1 MLDASLRYEKEE
13 SQKKDYHMLSLPGDG
28 VQTRSEPPPNNNN
41 ANNED
46 TSRRAQRRNAVLSAA
61 RALEASEATG
71 TFRNSAASRG
81 TERRVP
87 ERREST
93 LEASRTRPAA
103 VPSRDV
109 SGGSISRSRSP
120 FMAHEM
126 EEIIARLRKDMV
138 ALQESNRKDMESLQE
153 SKRKDLESLQESSR
167 KDLEWLQ
174 ESNILLVKERDE
186 QERRAKR
193 EVREAARVHKEHQ
206 ALLKRVEAGE
216 HETEKERYLAA
227 ELLETKEALL
237 LSRAEAAQN
246 AGMDLALIEEQEV
259 NCALNSCTLTRTLTL
274 TLTLMGG
281 ESSSQRAISRRKKSL
296 CRGSK

>member
-1 MLDASLRYEKEE
+1 
-13 SQKKDYHMLSLPGDG
+13 
-28 VQTRSEPPPNNNN
+28 
-41 ANNED
+41 
-46 TSRRAQRRNAVLSAA
+46 
-61 RALEASEATG
+61 
-71 TFRNSAASRG
+71 
-81 TERRVP
+81 
-87 ERREST
+87 
-93 LEASRTRPAA
+93 
-103 VPSRDV
+103 
-109 SGGSISRSRSP
+109 
-120 FMAHEM
+120 M

-206 ALLKRVEAGE
+206 ALLIRVDAGE
-216 HETEKERYLAA
+216 HETEQERYLAA

-274 TLTLMGG
+274 TLTLALPLTLTLNPNWRSIERLGASPSYG
-281 ESSSQRAISRRKKSL
+281 KSKPRSQNSAQRPRK
-296 CRGSK
+296 